1 MLPVEAFVTGIK
13 IFDWAKSVFDI
24 FYRSKVSL
32 KPYIFNSLI
41 FTVRRLPSLIAWFNF
56 DPGHKRFYT
65 GHIGD

>member
-1 MLPVEAFVTGIK
+1 MSPVEAFVTAIK

-41 FTVRRLPSLIAWFNF
+41 FTVRRLPSLIA
-56 DPGHKRFYT
+56 
-65 GHIGD
+65 